1 MLAQLDTLSEQILQ
15 FEGRL
20 KELVEV
26 TPPMQWLMTL
36 PGVGVILAAT
46 VALEIGE
53 IERFPSAEHLAS
65 YGGTTPRVHAS
76 GDRVRYGRT
85 RPDVNRVCRSRQLG
99 GSESH
104 AVPGAP
110 RQPTLPAVAPAQG
123 TREGDRSGGTTFGGS
138 RVPRA
143 QPPGGVSRSDGKT
156 GSDQGGVSAIL
167 S

>member
-85 RPDVNRVCRSRQLG
+85 RPDVNRYLKWAFAEAANSDRKSTRLN
-99 GSESH
+99 SSH
-104 AVPGAP
+104 SQISYAVFCLKKKKKKKQKITSVHTHMQELKG
-110 RQPTLPAVAPAQG
+110 V
-123 TREGDRSGGTTFGGS
+123 
-138 RVPRA
+138 RVY
-143 QPPGGVSRSDGKT
+143 VTS
-156 GSDQGGVSAIL
+156 V
-167 S
+167 

>member
-1 MLAQLDTLSEQILQ
+1 MIRRPPRSTLFPYTTLFRSAGPRGGRARALRTHAPRREPLSE
-15 FEGRL
+15 
-20 KELVEV
+20 
-26 TPPMQWLMTL
+26 
-36 PGVGVILAAT
+36 VG
-46 VALEIGE
+46 
-53 IERFPSAEHLAS
+53 
-65 YGGTTPRVHAS
+65 
-76 GDRVRYGRT
+76 
-85 RPDVNRVCRSRQLG
+85 VCRSRQLG